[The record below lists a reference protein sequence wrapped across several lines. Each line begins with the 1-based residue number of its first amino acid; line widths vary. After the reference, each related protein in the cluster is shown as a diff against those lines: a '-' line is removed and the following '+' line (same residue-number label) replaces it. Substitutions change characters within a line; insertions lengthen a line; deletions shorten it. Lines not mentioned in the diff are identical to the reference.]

1 MRILFLIIT
10 AFLWTGN
17 LYSQW
22 YQQNSGN
29 VNTLKSVFFINHNT
43 GWICGFECVL
53 KTTDCGNNWSV
64 YALEGFHKS
73 VFFTDENTGWICG
86 DNGKIFKTVNGGVNW
101 LPVSSGVTSALNQIT
116 FFNNNTGL
124 ISGSNK
130 KILKSTDSGNTWN
143 NINNFNTELDFH
155 SVKILN
161 NGHYIV
167 TGTESS
173 VYVSTNSGS
182 IWDTLSLGMPN
193 PLLTSE
199 FIDQNTGWISG
210 CCGMFMKTT
219 DGGANWSPE
228 VYLTPGYSINSMKFI
243 NVNSGWA
250 AGDAGY
256 ILRTSNS
263 GLSWDSLNS
272 TTQAGIYSLFFLNKD
287 TGFAA
292 GYNGLILRTTN
303 GGGEGFPLNVLQIS
317 NETPGLFT
325 LEQNYPNPFNP
336 STYLEFS
343 ISKREFVNLKVYDLL
358 GSEVTTLINEFKN
371 AGRYTLKFDGSNLAS
386 GIYFYSITAGNL
398 SDKKMMILLK

>member
-1 MRILFLIIT
+1 MRKLFLII
-10 AFLWTGN
+10 AVFLWTGN

-22 YQQNSGN
+22 YQQNSSN
-29 VNTLKSVFFINHNT
+29 VGTLKSVFFINQNT

-53 KTTDCGNNWSV
+53 KTTDCGNHWSV
-64 YALEGFHKS
+64 YSLEGYHKS
-73 VFFTDENTGWICG
+73 VFFIDENTGWICG
-86 DNGKIFKTVNGGVNW
+86 DNGKIFKTGNGGVNW
-101 LPVSSGVTSALNQIT
+101 SPVASGVSSALNQIT
-116 FFNNNTGL
+116 FLNNNTGL

-130 KILKSTDSGNTWN
+130 KILKTTDSGNTWN
-143 NINNFNTELDFH
+143 NINNFKTELDFH

-161 NGHYIV
+161 NGHYLV

-272 TTQAGIYSLFFLNKD
+272 TTHTGIYSLFFLNKD

-303 GGGEGFPLNVLQIS
+303 GGGEGFPLNILQVS
-317 NETPGLFT
+317 NENPGMFT
-325 LEQNYPNPFNP
+325 LSQNYPNPFNP
-336 STYLEFS
+336 STTLEFG
-343 ISKREFVNLKVYDLL
+343 ISKPGFVSLKIYDLL
-358 GSEVTTLINEFKN
+358 GNEVITLANGFKSP
-371 AGRYTLKFDGSNLAS
+371 GKYKVKFDGSNLPS
-386 GIYFYSITAGNL
+386 GVYFYALRSGNFTAAKSML
-398 SDKKMMILLK
+398 MLK